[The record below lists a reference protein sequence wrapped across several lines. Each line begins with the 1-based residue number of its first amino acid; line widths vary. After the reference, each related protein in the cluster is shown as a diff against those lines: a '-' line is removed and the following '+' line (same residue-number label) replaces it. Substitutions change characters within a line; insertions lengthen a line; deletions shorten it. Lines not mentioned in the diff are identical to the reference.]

1 MNLKGEVMKVY
12 VNVWRVCSIRFTTIQ
27 PTDYKEDVYVFSL
40 EGTEVE
46 MVSQLVTNLM
56 PVWTIHQVD
65 LMQFHLTLYDW
76 LAKMLQSFDEFMAKW
91 RNFDEMYGESDG

>member
-1 MNLKGEVMKVY
+1 MKVY

-27 PTDYKEDVYVFSL
+27 PTDYKEDAYVFSL

-56 PVWTIHQVD
+56 PVWEAHQVD

-91 RNFDEMYGESDG
+91 RNSDEMLNYKKLGD